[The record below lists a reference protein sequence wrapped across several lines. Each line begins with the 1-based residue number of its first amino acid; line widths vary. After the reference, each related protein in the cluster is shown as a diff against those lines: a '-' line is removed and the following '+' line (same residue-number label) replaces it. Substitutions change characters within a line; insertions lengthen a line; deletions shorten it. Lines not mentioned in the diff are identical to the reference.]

1 MNEKIENLCEQIFGA
16 KRFAIFKFLCEKVD
30 ENGFIF
36 VSIDEIVHQFD
47 FSKPTVINAFKFL
60 EEKKLLKKLK
70 NGFYE
75 LKLKGI
81 K

>member
-1 MNEKIENLCEQIFGA
+1 MNEKIEILCEQIFGI
-16 KRFAIFKFLCEKVD
+16 KRFEIFKFLCEKVD

-36 VSIDEIVHQFD
+36 VSIDEIMRKFD
-47 FSKPTVINAFKFL
+47 ISKPTVINAFKFL
-60 EEKKLLKKLK
+60 EEKKILKKLK

-75 LKLKGI
+75 LKLKGV